1 MNLSVD
7 KLRFAAMA
15 RPSARERL
23 LDCAERLFAEH
34 GLRGVSLRAINA
46 DAGLSPA
53 ALHYHFGTRQALVDA
68 LLERRMD
75 ELMLRRREILDSL
88 ETEAGR
94 PTPRGV
100 LDALLRPMV
109 ELLAQE
115 DEAGRRYVRLLARLQ
130 ADGDLDE
137 AFVMARYRAGID
149 RVEPLLQR
157 ALPEHPASLVRL
169 RLLLCIELFMRA
181 LADWQTLAATWRD
194 DEPALSLDA
203 FVASLTDFLCG
214 GLEAPVAEAPLHAAS
229 ELHTHER
236 PA

>member
-1 MNLSVD
+1 
-7 KLRFAAMA
+7 MA

-53 ALHYHFGTRQALVDA
+53 ALHYHFGTRQALVEA

-75 ELMLRRREILDSL
+75 ELMQRRREILDSL
-88 ETEAGR
+88 ETEAGQ

-130 ADGDLDE
+130 SDGDLDE
-137 AFVMARYRAGID
+137 AFVMERYRAGID
-149 RVEPLLQR
+149 RIEPLLQR
-157 ALPEHPASLVRL
+157 ALPEQPASLVRL

-181 LADWQTLAATWRD
+181 LAEWQALAATWRD

-214 GLEAPVAEAPLHAAS
+214 GLEAPVAEAAPRAAS
-229 ELHTHER
+229 ALRAHER
-236 PA
+236 PT

>member
-1 MNLSVD
+1 
-7 KLRFAAMA
+7 MA

-53 ALHYHFGTRQALVDA
+53 ALHYHFGTKQALVEA

-75 ELMLRRREILDSL
+75 ELMLRRREILDAL
-88 ETEAGR
+88 EAEAGQ
-94 PTPRGV
+94 PTPRSV
-100 LDALLRPMV
+100 MDALLRPMV
-109 ELLAQE
+109 ELLGQE

-130 ADGDLDE
+130 SDGDLDE

-157 ALPEHPASLVRL
+157 ALSEHPASLVRL

-181 LADWQTLAATWRD
+181 LADWPALAATWRD

-214 GLEAPVAEAPLHAAS
+214 GLEAPVAEAPVRAQTALRAQGRRA
-229 ELHTHER
+229 
-236 PA
+236 

>member
-1 MNLSVD
+1 
-7 KLRFAAMA
+7 
-15 RPSARERL
+15 
-23 LDCAERLFAEH
+23 
-34 GLRGVSLRAINA
+34 
-46 DAGLSPA
+46 
-53 ALHYHFGTRQALVDA
+53 
-68 LLERRMD
+68 MD
-75 ELMLRRREILDSL
+75 ELMLRRREILDAL
-88 ETEAGR
+88 EAGAGH
-94 PTPRGV
+94 PTPRSV
-100 LDALLRPMV
+100 MDALLRPMV

-130 ADGDLDE
+130 SDGELDE

-181 LADWQTLAATWRD
+181 LADWPTLAATWRD

-214 GLEAPVAEAPLHAAS
+214 GLEAPVAEALPRAA
-229 ELHTHER
+229 TAPRAQER
-236 PA
+236 RA

>member
-1 MNLSVD
+1 M
-7 KLRFAAMA
+7 
-15 RPSARERL
+15 
-23 LDCAERLFAEH
+23 LFAEH

-88 ETEAGR
+88 ETEAGH

-100 LDALLRPMV
+100 LDALLRRMV

-130 ADGDLDE
+130 AFHTATPFLSV
-137 AFVMARYRAGID
+137 ATVSLPPRSVRRGI
-149 RVEPLLQR
+149 
-157 ALPEHPASLVRL
+157 A
-169 RLLLCIELFMRA
+169 
-181 LADWQTLAATWRD
+181 
-194 DEPALSLDA
+194 
-203 FVASLTDFLCG
+203 
-214 GLEAPVAEAPLHAAS
+214 
-229 ELHTHER
+229 
-236 PA
+236 

>member
-1 MNLSVD
+1 
-7 KLRFAAMA
+7 MA

-46 DAGLSPA
+46 EAGLSAA
-53 ALHYHFGTRQALVDA
+53 ALHYHFGTRQTLVEA

-75 ELMLRRREILDSL
+75 ELMLRRREILDAL
-88 ETEAGR
+88 EAGAGH
-94 PTPRGV
+94 PTPRNV
-100 LDALLRPMV
+100 MDALLRPMV

-130 ADGDLDE
+130 SDGDLDE
-137 AFVMARYRAGID
+137 AFVMARYRDGID

-157 ALPEHPASLVRL
+157 ALPEHPVSLVRL

-181 LADWQTLAATWRD
+181 LADWPALAATWRD

-214 GLEAPVAEAPLHAAS
+214 GLEAPVGEA
-229 ELHTHER
+229 R
-236 PA
+236 PRTATAPRAQEQRT